1 MLVLVCYDVGTTDPT
16 GPKRLRKIAEA
27 CKDYGIRVQYSVFEC
42 RIEDRAWVVL
52 RNRLLGE
59 MDARLDSLRFYFIR
73 ENDAA
78 RTEHHGV
85 RQPLDPSGPL
95 VV

>member
-1 MLVLVCYDVGTTDPT
+1 MMIVICYDVATTDPE
-16 GPKRLRKIAEA
+16 GPRRLRKIAAA
-27 CKDYGIRVQYSVFEC
+27 CKDHGVRVQYSVFEC
-42 RIEDRAWVVL
+42 RLDDPSWVKL
-52 RNRLLGE
+52 RSRLLKE
-59 MDARLDSLRFYFIR
+59 YDAARDSLRFYYIR

-85 RQPLDPSGPL
+85 REPLNPGGPL

>member
-1 MLVLVCYDVGTTDPT
+1 MLVLVCYDVATDPT
-16 GPKRLRKIAEA
+16 GARRLRRIAEA
-27 CKDYGIRVQYSVFEC
+27 CKEFGVRVQYSIFEC
-42 RIEDRAWVVL
+42 KLDDRAWVVL

-59 MDARLDSLRFYFIR
+59 MDTSADSLRFYFIR

-85 RQPLDPSGPL
+85 RQPLDPTGAL
-95 VV
+95 IL

>member
-1 MLVLVCYDVGTTDPT
+1 
-16 GPKRLRKIAEA
+16 
-27 CKDYGIRVQYSVFEC
+27 
-42 RIEDRAWVVL
+42 VVL

-59 MDARLDSLRFYFIR
+59 FEASTDSLRFYFIR

-85 RQPLDPSGPL
+85 RQPLDPTGAL
-95 VV
+95 IL

>member
-1 MLVLVCYDVGTTDPT
+1 MLVVVCYDVATDAT
-16 GPKRLRKIAEA
+16 GARRLRRIAEA
-27 CKDYGIRVQYSVFEC
+27 CKDFGVRVQYSVFEC
-42 RIEDRAWVVL
+42 KIDDRSWVVL

-59 MDARLDSLRFYFIR
+59 LEASTDSLRFYFIR

-85 RQPLDPSGPL
+85 RQPLDPTGAL
-95 VV
+95 IL